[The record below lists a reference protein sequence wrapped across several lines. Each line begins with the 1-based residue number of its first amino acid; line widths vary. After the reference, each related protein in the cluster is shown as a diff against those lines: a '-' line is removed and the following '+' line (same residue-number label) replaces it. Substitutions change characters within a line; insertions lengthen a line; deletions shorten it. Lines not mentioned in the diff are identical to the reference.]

1 MGIMVKVFNESLSNA
16 LQTMKDKKV
25 NIIIMYYF
33 LEIPDSEIADLMG
46 LNRSTVFRNRKKA
59 LEELKELIGDN
70 YYEVR

>member
-16 LQTMKDKKV
+16 LQKMKDKKV

-33 LEIPDSEIADLMG
+33 LEITDSEIADLMG

>member
-16 LQTMKDKKV
+16 LQKMKDKKV

>member
-1 MGIMVKVFNESLSNA
+1 MGIMVKVFNESLSNT
-16 LQTMKDKKV
+16 LQKMKDKKV

-33 LEIPDSEIADLMG
+33 LEITDSEIADLMG
-46 LNRSTVFRNRKKA
+46 LNRSTVFRNRKKV

>member
-16 LQTMKDKKV
+16 LQKMKDKKV

-33 LEIPDSEIADLMG
+33 LEITDSEIADLMG
-46 LNRSTVFRNRKKA
+46 LNRSTVFRNRKKV

>member
-1 MGIMVKVFNESLSNA
+1 MPIMVNVINESLSNT
-16 LQTMKDKKV
+16 LQKMKDKKV

-33 LEIPDSEIADLMG
+33 LEITDSEIADLMG
-46 LNRSTVFRNRKKA
+46 LNRSTVFRNRKKV

>member
-16 LQTMKDKKV
+16 LQKMKDKKV

-46 LNRSTVFRNRKKA
+46 LNRSTVFRNRKKV

>member
-1 MGIMVKVFNESLSNA
+1 
-16 LQTMKDKKV
+16 
-25 NIIIMYYF
+25 MYYF